1 MHENDI
7 DGHIRTA
14 AFKVSTV
21 LGPGLLENVYKLAL
35 AHELRK
41 AGLVVATE
49 VGVPVVYDGLQL
61 DIGYRLD
68 ILVGQKVIIE
78 LKSVEALAP
87 VHFKQLQNY
96 LGLTGCKL
104 GLLINFNVVS
114 LREHIH
120 RIVNKL

>member
-7 DGHIRTA
+7 DGHVRTA
-14 AFKVSTV
+14 AFKVHTT
-21 LGPGLLENVYKLAL
+21 LGPGLYENVYKLAL

-41 AGLVVATE
+41 NGLLVQAE
-49 VGVPVVYDGLQL
+49 VGIPVVYDGLQL

-68 ILVGQKVIIE
+68 LLISGKVILE
-78 LKSVEALAP
+78 LKSVDALAP

-96 LGLTGCKL
+96 LGLTGHKL
-104 GLLINFNVVS
+104 GLLINFNVAS

-120 RIVNKL
+120 RVVNKL

>member
-1 MHENDI
+1 MHENEL
-7 DGHIRTA
+7 DGCIRTA
-14 AFKVSTV
+14 AFTVSTV

-41 AGLVVATE
+41 ARLQVATE
-49 VGVPVVYDGLQL
+49 VGVPVVYDGIQL

-68 ILVGQKVIIE
+68 ILVEHKVISE

-96 LGLTGCKL
+96 LGL
-104 GLLINFNVVS
+104 LITFNVTS

-120 RIVNKL
+120 RVVNKL